1 MRIDLKKQ
9 DRICFLGD
17 SITAH
22 GIWEAEVIEFFLQN
36 CKELEIEFYNCG
48 ISGSQGRYAE
58 LKGRLYCDFLNY
70 FPRYAVILFGAND
83 VGRHLYDPAKETPER
98 IKEREDRVVG
108 YEATLR
114 RLVDVCRER
123 GITPIICTPTPYDEF
138 NDPPERPW
146 RIDEGL
152 SKFAGAA
159 KRVAEENGLLLIDMR
174 DVFIEH
180 IKERPIC
187 EDRLHPNAYG
197 YHLMAEKFL
206 FGIGAKDRI
215 EPDKPCVL
223 SEKNKQRFE
232 VEDILRDIIFVDR
245 DYMGWQYDE
254 KSYSLRRR
262 KILLKKRIENDP
274 RDFSRV
280 LKTYV
285 QYADVKDELQGEL
298 LKRTIGMY
306 KD

>member
-1 MRIDLKKQ
+1 MR
-9 DRICFLGD
+9 
-17 SITAH
+17 SM
-22 GIWEAEVIEFFLQN
+22 EF
-36 CKELEIEFYNCG
+36 
-48 ISGSQGRYAE
+48 SGR
-58 LKGRLYCDFLNY
+58 N
-70 FPRYAVILFGAND
+70 
-83 VGRHLYDPAKETPER
+83 
-98 IKEREDRVVG
+98 
-108 YEATLR
+108 
-114 RLVDVCRER
+114 
-123 GITPIICTPTPYDEF
+123 
-138 NDPPERPW
+138 
-146 RIDEGL
+146 IDEAIFHGL
-152 SKFAGAA
+152 NEMGLTIDEVDTEIVQKESKG
-159 KRVAEENGLLLIDMR
+159 
-174 DVFIEH
+174 
-180 IKERPIC
+180 
-187 EDRLHPNAYG
+187 
-197 YHLMAEKFL
+197 L